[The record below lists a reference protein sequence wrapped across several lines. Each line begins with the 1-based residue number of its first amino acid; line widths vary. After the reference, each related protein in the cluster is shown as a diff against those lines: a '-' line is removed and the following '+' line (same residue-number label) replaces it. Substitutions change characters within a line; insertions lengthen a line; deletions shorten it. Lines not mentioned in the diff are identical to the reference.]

1 MRKYVEYPARGEE
14 DNETEFVFDDPI
26 AHLSARLDPVGP
38 FFYRNER
45 IDDDCISIAGVTE
58 TEGTERGGDG
68 ARRRSEK
75 TTRDRQGE
83 ESSKS

>member
-1 MRKYVEYPARGEE
+1 MRKHVEYPARGEE

-58 TEGTERGGDG
+58 TERHGETEVKKNSRDRGNGER
-68 ARRRSEK
+68 RRRSE
-75 TTRDRQGE
+75 TE
-83 ESSKS
+83 E